1 MQRRDDAAQG
11 GLPAPRLADQ
21 AEGLTAAD
29 LEANAVHRP
38 NDVAADPTNGE
49 VLHDILDPQDDGVD
63 SRVDARFGLRSFH
76 HDITPGPPV

>member
-1 MQRRDDAAQG
+1 
-11 GLPAPRLADQ
+11 
-21 AEGLTAAD
+21 
-29 LEANAVHRP
+29 
-38 NDVAADPTNGE
+38 